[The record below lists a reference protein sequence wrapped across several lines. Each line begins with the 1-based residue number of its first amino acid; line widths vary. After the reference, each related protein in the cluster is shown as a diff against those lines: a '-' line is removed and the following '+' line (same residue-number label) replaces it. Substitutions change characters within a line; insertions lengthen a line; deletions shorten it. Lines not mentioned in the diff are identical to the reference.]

1 MIFTLE
7 GVDFGGIRMKKIHT
21 VRFGDIE
28 VPEEKIVHFAQG
40 IPAFEEEHEFLIIP
54 YEENSPYFFLQS
66 LSSPDLAFLMT
77 IPFLFFAD
85 YEFEVDDETERQL
98 GIQRQSDILVY
109 ALLTIPQGRVKDMTA
124 NLMAPI
130 VLNQRT
136 MQAKQLV
143 LERSRY
149 TTKHRLFPEKK
160 EEK

>member
-1 MIFTLE
+1 
-7 GVDFGGIRMKKIHT
+7 MKKIHT
-21 VRFGDIE
+21 VRFGDID
-28 VPEEKIVHFAQG
+28 VPEEKIVHFKQG

-54 YEENSPYFFLQS
+54 YEEKSPYFFLQS
-66 LSSPDLAFLMT
+66 LTSPELAFLMT
-77 IPFLFFAD
+77 MPFLFFSD
-85 YEFEVDDETERQL
+85 YEFEIDDETERQL
-98 GIQRQSDILVY
+98 GIREQSDVLVY

>member
-1 MIFTLE
+1 
-7 GVDFGGIRMKKIHT
+7 MKKIHT
-21 VRFGDIE
+21 VRFGDIN
-28 VPEEKIVHFAQG
+28 VPEEKIVHFKQG

-54 YEENSPYFFLQS
+54 YEEKSPYFFLQS
-66 LSSPDLAFLMT
+66 LTSPDLAFLMT
-77 IPFLFFAD
+77 MPFLFFSD
-85 YEFEVDDETERQL
+85 YEFEIDDETERQL
-98 GIQRQSDILVY
+98 GIQQQSDILVY

-130 VLNQRT
+130 VLNQKT

-160 EEK
+160 EEN

>member
-1 MIFTLE
+1 
-7 GVDFGGIRMKKIHT
+7 MKKIHT

-28 VPEEKIVHFAQG
+28 VPEEKIVHFKQG

-54 YEENSPYFFLQS
+54 YEEKSPYFFLQS
-66 LSSPDLAFLMT
+66 LTSPDLAFLMT
-77 IPFLFFAD
+77 MPFLFFSD
-85 YEFEVDDETERQL
+85 YEFEIDDETERQL
-98 GIQRQSDILVY
+98 GIREQSDVLVY

-143 LERSRY
+143 LECSRY

-160 EEK
+160 EEN